1 MINSVSSNKCA
12 FVHCVN
18 DHHHHHHHALQMKN
32 KGIQCKML
40 CSIYL
45 AYTAFCNSLVRLW
58 SVIYYTMISHLLEL
72 AFVACKMRQCN
83 AMQCN
88 AMTLDLMWRI
98 RKRCNMWRSFEI
110 KFWQLNMIG
119 LLSFLSKKNL
129 SIQWNHTAA
138 AHSFDTLYKI
148 SVCQYFLSDRDE
160 QRKQ

>member
-1 MINSVSSNKCA
+1 MINSVSSNEYA

-18 DHHHHHHHALQMKN
+18 DHHHHHHALQMKN
-32 KGIQCKML
+32 KGNQWKMI

-45 AYTAFCNSLVRLW
+45 AYIAICNSLVRLW
-58 SVIYYTMISHLLEL
+58 SVIYYTIISHLLEL
-72 AFVACKMRQCN
+72 AFVARKMR
-83 AMQCN
+83 QCN
-88 AMTLDLMWRI
+88 AMTLDLMWGI
-98 RKRCNMWRSFEI
+98 KKRCNMRRSFEI

-119 LLSFLSKKNL
+119 LLSFPSKKI

-160 QRKQ
+160 